1 LVIASTCDHYTRVST
16 GGSKLPEDAPVYG
29 LLFGTNTDGY
39 LSVCDSV
46 DCNYT
51 CTPDGVEVIPG
62 EFESKTKLWTAVF
75 TTYSLIGWYSF
86 GAALS
91 PEHAKFHE
99 LVAAHTPDPVFLF
112 INPSAASDSDELP
125 LNVYRY
131 ESDSRQLCDTP
142 FRIETSEVE
151 KVALDHI
158 TKSTPVPGQSA
169 MEVQNQ
175 SSLTSLRILDGKVGV
190 VVAALQAMRDGT
202 LPVDHALLRRAA
214 KICQALPP
222 IDSSTFDK
230 DFADEMT
237 NSLVISYLSA
247 ATKTVGQ
254 LNEVTDLYS
263 SSYGEKGYSK

>member
-1 LVIASTCDHYTRVST
+1 
-16 GGSKLPEDAPVYG
+16 LPVDAPVYG

-51 CTPDGVEVIPG
+51 YSSDGVEIIPG
-62 EFESKTKLWTAVF
+62 EVESKTKLWTAVF

-86 GAALS
+86 GEGLS

-99 LVAAHTPDPVFLF
+99 MVAAYTAEPVFLL
-112 INPSAASDSDELP
+112 INQSSASDSDELP
-125 LNVYRY
+125 LNVYSWD
-131 ESDSRQLCDTP
+131 EGRQLRETP

-169 MEVQNQ
+169 LEVQNQ
-175 SSLTSLRILDGKVGV
+175 STLTSLRILDCKVEG
-190 VVAALQAMRDGT
+190 VVAALQAMKDGT
-202 LPVDHALLRRAA
+202 VPVDHALLRRAA

-222 IDSSTFDK
+222 VDSSTFDK

-247 ATKTVGQ
+247 ATRTVGQ